1 MNVKKESLRDKIL
14 EYLSNN
20 PSAEV
25 KDIATYVQIS
35 KQALYY
41 HIKLLTTQKKIQ
53 IVDSQFVNGIEKKF
67 YSLNAAQ
74 DPDNTDNQTVLVD
87 EDTPT
92 STEDIVQKKSP
103 LPQSIDDNT
112 QKTSDLALDR
122 TLNVSNNDPES
133 QNQLTDEP
141 EPKKKDIDRLQA
153 NIESK
158 KTTPKSTSSQK
169 HDISKSLD
177 SKISFIDRFYTIIN
191 NIKNLGLFNLD
202 TYDTYNSATLFITA
216 SNKKL
221 AFNNRQRTEFNV
233 HIADE
238 KEPISNNI
246 KRNSRLLVV
255 EENFVDN
262 HERIIVPLKKQK
274 DQEAFLKRYILK
286 KYNINEEELIY
297 TYEKY
302 KTKEKDMYEL
312 NTLFTR
318 SKYLRSSIEAANEF
332 KTKNRLY
339 ISLAG
344 IFTYY
349 NFQLGR
355 AAKNKIN
362 LYLYM
367 GIKGCEL
374 TWIKGGRILYNRTI
388 LISNQAIS
396 EASYLS
402 EAIPRIIRTIKVSLE
417 ELKRDD
423 LVEKEPDN
431 IYVSGP
437 KSNKSIEDYFK
448 DNFKVAVQNINV
460 KINKNVDQS
469 QFKDLKDYFD
479 TAMILEKSFNRW
491 GRFRYVYDQKN
502 KLDLRKTGVFNVI
515 NLMMGLATAILIL
528 LNIKLYEQKVV
539 NNYDQISAK
548 LSAEMQLKLISNTE
562 RVITERYKFNRI
574 DKTLG
579 NIKAAKHN
587 SIELIKLL
595 NSQVFKKVDINSME
609 IQATDPNVFDSK
621 NLVVKITGG
630 VVSRRPEA
638 ILEVAN
644 IEESLKQ
651 IEYVD
656 NSVVE
661 YRTYQGNKLPITI
674 TFAI

>member
-1 MNVKKESLRDKIL
+1 
-14 EYLSNN
+14 
-20 PSAEV
+20 
-25 KDIATYVQIS
+25 
-35 KQALYY
+35 
-41 HIKLLTTQKKIQ
+41 
-53 IVDSQFVNGIEKKF
+53 
-67 YSLNAAQ
+67 
-74 DPDNTDNQTVLVD
+74 
-87 EDTPT
+87 
-92 STEDIVQKKSP
+92 
-103 LPQSIDDNT
+103 
-112 QKTSDLALDR
+112 
-122 TLNVSNNDPES
+122 
-133 QNQLTDEP
+133 
-141 EPKKKDIDRLQA
+141 
-153 NIESK
+153 
-158 KTTPKSTSSQK
+158 
-169 HDISKSLD
+169 
-177 SKISFIDRFYTIIN
+177 
-191 NIKNLGLFNLD
+191 
-202 TYDTYNSATLFITA
+202 
-216 SNKKL
+216 
-221 AFNNRQRTEFNV
+221 
-233 HIADE
+233 
-238 KEPISNNI
+238 
-246 KRNSRLLVV
+246 
-255 EENFVDN
+255 
-262 HERIIVPLKKQK
+262 
-274 DQEAFLKRYILK
+274 
-286 KYNINEEELIY
+286 
-297 TYEKY
+297 
-302 KTKEKDMYEL
+302 
-312 NTLFTR
+312 
-318 SKYLRSSIEAANEF
+318 
-332 KTKNRLY
+332 
-339 ISLAG
+339 
-344 IFTYY
+344 
-349 NFQLGR
+349 
-355 AAKNKIN
+355 
-362 LYLYM
+362 M

-374 TWIKGGRILYNRTI
+374 TWIQGHRILYNRTI

-402 EAIPRIIRTIKVSLE
+402 EAIPRIVRTIKVSLE
-417 ELKRDD
+417 ELKKDD

-515 NLMMGLATAILIL
+515 NLIMGLATAILIL

-609 IQATDPNVFDSK
+609 IQATDPNVFDNK
-621 NLVVKITGG
+621 NLEVKITGG
-630 VVSRRPEA
+630 VASRRPEA

-661 YRTYQGNKLPITI
+661 YRTYQGKKLPITI

>member
-67 YSLNAAQ
+67 YSLIDAQ
-74 DPDNTDNQTVLVD
+74 DPDNTDNQTVLV
-87 EDTPT
+87 EDDSPT
-92 STEDIVQKKSP
+92 STEDIDQKKSP

-112 QKTSDLALDR
+112 QKTTDLALDH
-122 TLNVSNNDPES
+122 TSNVSNNDPES
-133 QNQLTDEP
+133 QNQFKDKL
-141 EPKKKDIDRLQA
+141 EPKKKDIDRLQP

-158 KTTPKSTSSQK
+158 KTTQKSPSSQK

-216 SNKKL
+216 SNKKI
-221 AFNNRQRTEFNV
+221 AFNNRQRTELNV
-233 HIADE
+233 HIAGE
-238 KEPISNNI
+238 KEPISKNI

-302 KTKEKDMYEL
+302 KTKDKDMYEL

-332 KTKNRLY
+332 KTNNRLY

-448 DNFKVAVQNINV
+448 NNFKVAVQNINV

-469 QFKDLKDYFD
+469 QFEDLKDYFD

-621 NLVVKITGG
+621 NLEVKITGG